1 MKKIDKNLIGKLV
14 VYYEPYGRDIIET
27 AKVASVTSV
36 GPKYITVG
44 KLKFDKDTLSC
55 PDSNYRL
62 YLGNH
67 EEFSE
72 ALGLMAKIRHQL
84 NTLSERYG
92 LDIPVD
98 ILRSVNEILAEAVNK
113 VAP

>member
-1 MKKIDKNLIGKLV
+1 MKKI
-14 VYYEPYGRDIIET
+14 
-27 AKVASVTSV
+27 
-36 GPKYITVG
+36 
-44 KLKFDKDTLSC
+44 DKDTLSC

-84 NTLSERYG
+84 NTLSERYR